1 MKNNFGKIFSGILLA
16 LVIAGGIF
24 AVIFKQRIIDF
35 VKASNF
41 SPSSEM
47 SGLISDIS
55 LTGEAEITL
64 KSTSPLLLE
73 AEEFN
78 QNCKNRL
85 EDTSVLGCYRGDNI
99 FVFDIDNPELDGIKH
114 TTLAHEMLH
123 AVWARLDSA
132 EKNRL
137 GKILDAEYERLKT
150 PKFEELMK
158 RYAISQPG
166 EHQNEL
172 HSILGTEFAELSPEL
187 EEYYARYFN
196 NRQAVVGFYKKYH
209 GKFEELETKSAQ
221 LQSEITSLKKEIEAE
236 QQDYSAKIKLLND
249 QIADFN
255 SRAENGDFSSQ
266 REFNFERQN
275 LLSKSQ
281 FLNEYRAQI
290 NSKVDDFNLKV
301 GEFNSISTQTQKLF
315 DAMNSTLPEAS
326 SGL

>member
-1 MKNNFGKIFSGILLA
+1 MLKRIFGWIFLLLA
-16 LVIAGGIF
+16 VAGGIF
-24 AVIFKQRIIDF
+24 IGLNRQRIADF
-35 VKASNF
+35 LKAQNF
-41 SPSSEM
+41 KPNVELSELAEELNL
-47 SGLISDIS
+47 SKD
-55 LTGEAEITL
+55 AEITL
-64 KSTSPLLLE
+64 FATEPQLE
-73 AEEFN
+73 NTQKFN
-78 QNCKNRL
+78 QNCSNHL
-85 EDTSVLGCYRGDNI
+85 ENTSILGCYKADKI
-99 FVFDIDNPELDGIKH
+99 HIFDIDNPELDGIKH

-132 EKNRL
+132 ERNRL

-209 GKFEELETKSAQ
+209 GKFEELEAKSAQ

-236 QQDYSAKIKLLND
+236 QQDYSAKIKLLNS

-281 FLNEYRAQI
+281 FLNEYRTQI